1 MNLEL
6 KGYSFD
12 AQLEDTRAPR
22 RVRVGLIQNTIVLPT
37 SAPIAAQRDAL
48 LEKIGKIIGIAH
60 QCGVNIVCMQ
70 EAWSKGYLFA
80 YVIIMAFKIFLF
92 IKLIKTKDMP
102 FAFCTREKHPWCQF
116 AESAEDGPTTVFL
129 QEVSSVL
136 YKFQFAMELKEYAYV
151 TCDHHCSWLSGTTW

>member
-1 MNLEL
+1 MAEEFVSLEESLKKHIPENDRKEVFRILYGRELPELELPSQAKDLSNEMNLEL

-37 SAPIAAQRDAL
+37 SDPISAQRDAL
-48 LEKIGKIIGIAH
+48 LEKIGKIIEIAH
-60 QCGVNIVCMQ
+60 KCGVNIVCMQ
-70 EAWSKGYLFA
+70 EAWN
-80 YVIIMAFKIFLF
+80 
-92 IKLIKTKDMP
+92 MP

-129 QEVSSVL
+129 QEVSTAL
-136 YKFQFAMELKEYAYV
+136 
-151 TCDHHCSWLSGTTW
+151 